1 MGPGT
6 VTLDR
11 AEEIRRTLYRR
22 DELHRARIVPD
33 YRDTLT
39 AEDVSCYREQGYLA
53 MEGLLTADEIEAA
66 KAALSELIGRCDLA
80 EGGVQVQIEPFYR
93 DGQVDE
99 RVTDPELRVRK
110 IWLFAG
116 IEPRLG
122 AIAAHPK
129 IVPILDQLIGA
140 GHRMIQDMALIKPP
154 FHGSEKPWH
163 QDGAYF
169 DFAPLGG
176 VVGVWIALD
185 EATVANGCMQVIPG
199 THLDGPVP
207 HLHARDCQVADER
220 VRVDRAVVVPLRPGG
235 GLFFSALIH
244 HGTPPNLSGD
254 RRRALQYHYAAADCR
269 NLTIEEHAELFS
281 EGGAYAGC
289 RKVDPES
296 GIRRAVHSP

>member
-6 VTLDR
+6 IALDR

-22 DELHRARIVPD
+22 DEMHRARTVET
-33 YRDTLT
+33 YRETLT
-39 AEDVSCYREQGYLA
+39 AEDVACYQEHGYLA
-53 MEGLLTADEIEAA
+53 MEGLLTAEEVEAA
-66 KAALSELIGRCDLA
+66 KAALSELIARPDLA

-93 DGQVDE
+93 DGHVDE
-99 RVTDPELRVRK
+99 RTTDPELRVRK

-116 IEPRLG
+116 LEPRLG

-129 IVPILDQLIGA
+129 LMPVLDQLIGA

-163 QDGAYF
+163 QDAAYF

-176 VVGVWIALD
+176 IVGVWIALD
-185 EATVANGCMQVIPG
+185 EATVANGCMQVVPG
-199 THLDGPVP
+199 THLQGPVP
-207 HLHARDCQVADER
+207 HFHVRDCQVADDK
-220 VRVDRAVVVPLRPGG
+220 VQVDRAVVVPLKPGG
-235 GLFFSALIH
+235 ALFFSGLMH

-254 RRRALQYHYAAADCR
+254 RRRALQYHYAAANCR
-269 NLTIEEHAELFS
+269 NMTIQEHAELFN

-289 RKVDPES
+289 RKLEEGS
-296 GIRRAVHSP
+296 GLSRAVVSP